1 MNATQFKPGRIK
13 MNAIKNLNNLIS
25 VRPLSILI
33 IPLCLGLLL
42 SCSGGD
48 VNGPE
53 FNISTDG
60 INFND
65 QGFTAGKIFID
76 DREVD
81 NHIRVTVAAVNGEV
95 VVTGESGG
103 QQVKVTA
110 HVYVTSDSQEDARLH
125 LDDLDILVTD
135 DANEIL
141 IQTVPPQNINGREYR
156 VEYDIIVP
164 DSFVVEASQVNGSI
178 AILDIQNNIDV
189 WNENGDIML
198 SGVIGGGTAHVENG
212 RIEGSVVL
220 PVNEG
225 IDLSVINGG
234 LDLSI
239 PKSTSAVFSATVGM
253 NGEIIVSDLE
263 FTESTHT
270 PMALTGTLGNGE
282 GFVVLSTVNGNIEI
296 MGFD

>member
-1 MNATQFKPGRIK
+1 MNAMQFKSGRIK

-25 VRPLSILI
+25 VRSLSILI

-48 VNGPE
+48 VNGLE

-65 QGFTAGKIFID
+65 QDFTAGKILID
-76 DREVD
+76 DREAD
-81 NHIRVTVAAVNGEV
+81 NHIRVTVAAVSGEV
-95 VVTGESGG
+95 VVTGESGA

-110 HVYVTSDSQEDARLH
+110 RLYVTSDSQEDAELH

-135 DANEIL
+135 DTNEIL
-141 IQTVPPQNINGREYR
+141 IQTVQPQNINGREYR

-164 DSFVVEASQVNGSI
+164 DSFVVVASQVNGSI

-189 WNENGDIML
+189 SNENGDVLL
-198 SGVIGGGTAHVENG
+198 SGVTGGVTAHVENG

-239 PKSTSAVFSATVGM
+239 PKSTSAVFSATVDM

-263 FTESTHT
+263 FAESTHT

>member
-1 MNATQFKPGRIK
+1 V
-13 MNAIKNLNNLIS
+13 S
-25 VRPLSILI
+25 
-33 IPLCLGLLL
+33 
-42 SCSGGD
+42 
-48 VNGPE
+48 GPE
-53 FNISTDG
+53 FNISADG
-60 INFND
+60 FKFND
-65 QGFTAGKIFID
+65 QDFTAGKIFID
-76 DREVD
+76 DLEVD
-81 NHIRVTVAAVNGEV
+81 NHIKVTVAAVNGEV
-95 VVTGESGG
+95 VVTGQSGA

-110 HVYVTSDSQEDARLH
+110 HLYVTSDSQEDAELH

-164 DSFVVEASQVNGSI
+164 DSFVVVASQVNGSI

-189 WNENGDIML
+189 SNENGDVSL
-198 SGVIGGGTAHVENG
+198 FGVTGGVTAHVENG

-220 PVNEG
+220 PFNEG

-239 PKSTSAVFSATVGM
+239 PKSTSAVFSATVDM

-263 FTESTHT
+263 FAESTHT

>member
-1 MNATQFKPGRIK
+1 
-13 MNAIKNLNNLIS
+13 MNAIKTIINLIS
-25 VRPLSILI
+25 VRSVSILMI
-33 IPLCLGLLL
+33 FLCVGILL
-42 SCSGGD
+42 SCSGS
-48 VNGPE
+48 VSGPE
-53 FNISTDG
+53 FNISADG
-60 INFND
+60 FNISD
-65 QGFTAGKIFID
+65 PEFTVKKTFKD
-76 DREVD
+76 DFPIE
-81 NHIRVTVAAVNGEV
+81 NHNRLNVEAINGEV
-95 VVTGESGG
+95 VVTG
-103 QQVKVTA
+103 QDDANRVMVTA
-110 HVYVTSDSQEDARLH
+110 HLYVTSASREDAELH
-125 LDDLDILVTD
+125 LEDLDILVTD
-135 DANEIL
+135 DTNEIL
-141 IQTVPPQNINGREYR
+141 IKTVQPENINGLKYL

-164 DSFVVEASQVNGSI
+164 NSFEVVASQVNGSI

-189 WNENGDIML
+189 WNKNGDIML

-239 PKSTSAVFSATVGM
+239 PKSTSAVFSATVVM
-253 NGEIIVSDLE
+253 NGEIMVSDLE

-270 PMALTGTLGNGE
+270 PMALTGTLANGE

>member
-1 MNATQFKPGRIK
+1 MNAMQFKTGRIK
-13 MNAIKNLNNLIS
+13 MNSIKKLNNLIS

-60 INFND
+60 FNFND
-65 QGFTAGKIFID
+65 QDFTAGKIFID
-76 DREVD
+76 DLEVD

-95 VVTGESGG
+95 VVTGQSGA

-110 HVYVTSDSQEDARLH
+110 HLYVTSDSQEDAELH
-125 LDDLDILVTD
+125 LDDLDILVAD

-141 IQTVPPQNINGREYR
+141 IQTVQPQNFNGREYR

-164 DSFVVEASQVNGSI
+164 DRFEVVTSQVNGAI

-198 SGVIGGGTAHVENG
+198 SGVIGGVTAHVENG
-212 RIEGSVVL
+212 RIDGSVVL

-239 PKSTSAVFSATVGM
+239 PKSTSAVFSATIDM
-253 NGEIIVSDLE
+253 NGEIIMSDLE

-270 PMALTGTLGNGE
+270 PVALTGTLGNGE

>member
-1 MNATQFKPGRIK
+1 MK
-13 MNAIKNLNNLIS
+13 AIKKLNNLIS

-33 IPLCLGLLL
+33 IPLCFGLLL

-53 FNISTDG
+53 FNISADG
-60 INFND
+60 FKFND
-65 QGFTAGKIFID
+65 QDFTAGKIFID
-76 DREVD
+76 DLEVD
-81 NHIRVTVAAVNGEV
+81 NHIKVTVAAVNGEV
-95 VVTGESGG
+95 AVTGQSGA

-189 WNENGDIML
+189 SNENGDVSL
-198 SGVIGGGTAHVENG
+198 FGVTGGVTAYVENG

-234 LDLSI
+234 LELSI
-239 PKSTSAVFSATVGM
+239 PKSTSAVFSATVDT
-253 NGEIIVSDLE
+253 NGEIMVSDLE
-263 FTESTHT
+263 FAESTHT